1 MAKGTNFKSM
11 DSLKGVS
18 SVINDASMALQD
30 KRRVILDSEISDV
43 LGAVVGGGA
52 GAGISFAALFFG
64 GKVVGLSA
72 AGITSGL
79 AAAGKLVGGGMAA
92 GVGVLAAPIAGLAVG
107 GGLLVANKK
116 RKRLKQEK
124 ERLLQEAIE
133 KHHAITRAL
142 KEEVDATKDR
152 ADYLNALN
160 IMLRKAIEE
169 LKSDLIAA

>member
-1 MAKGTNFKSM
+1 MAKNVNFKSM

-18 SVINDASMALQD
+18 SVINDAGKALQD

-43 LGAVVGGGA
+43 LGAVVGAGA
-52 GAGISFAALFFG
+52 GAGLSFAALFFG

-79 AAAGKLVGGGMAA
+79 AVAGKLVGGGMAA
-92 GVGVLAAPIAGLAVG
+92 GVGVLAAPVVILGVG
-107 GGLLVANKK
+107 GALLVSSKK

-160 IMLRKAIEE
+160 FMLRKAIDE
-169 LKSDLIAA
+169 LKFDLAAA